1 MPELA
6 PQTVTVPVTFTAK
19 ASGRVQFAR
28 TGSGFYRRDH
38 GKPFSI
44 DEDLLRLLLR
54 NTQIRRR
61 PIRIDFMHWANCDL
75 GEELGD
81 YGKAGEADPAVL
93 EIAPWVEPTTG
104 AAGFGIFGPAAWT
117 EAGEAG
123 VEAGIDE
130 ISPVID
136 WAYTLPEDT
145 PEFPAGTVIG
155 PTIIGASLVDRGF
168 FWMDKVRLY
177 SERLGEGAFLYQEFT
192 MQFSLEKISA
202 LITALQS
209 AGFTDEEAQDVFA
222 KMMGGSAPAA
232 PAPEANAEDE
242 EKKKAEAM
250 QAAAAAPTAAF
261 RAPLHIPGAKAPAP
275 AAPAGVT
282 VAADPKPAAKPA
294 PAPAKPAATPIPAL
308 MAALGTKPAAAPVPA
323 AQVQGYAEI
332 DGKVEALRGEVGELT
347 AAFRSLLLR
356 ELDREGRLVGIPD
369 PARLMAEAPAYFS
382 ELISQ
387 KAPLAQASPAPA
399 GGNPLRVVAAAG
411 AQVGE
416 VDAEQFARDVKAFR
430 EGELKKGRKLT
441 QAQAIDELERQRKG
455 QASGR

>member
-242 EKKKAEAM
+242 EKKKA
-250 QAAAAAPTAAF
+250 
-261 RAPLHIPGAKAPAP
+261 
-275 AAPAGVT
+275 GVT